1 MKKIIF
7 NNIGLKI
14 LALLIAV
21 IVWWVVMNI
30 DDPLVKNTI
39 HGVSVELRND
49 DDLID

>member
-30 DDPLVKNTI
+30 DDPLVK
-39 HGVSVELRND
+39 RP
-49 DDLID
+49 

>member
-30 DDPLVKNTI
+30 DDPPCQKDHKRCQCRVK
-39 HGVSVELRND
+39 E
-49 DDLID
+49 